1 MFMVLP
7 LMETHKHQAN
17 NKYIIL
23 KANYMHLNGGNF
35 SDAVIEESGVLYLD
49 QELWD
54 KDLFLSVLKGF
65 LDGSGFKHFMNDMKK
80 VP

>member
-1 MFMVLP
+1 MAVFHRQLCYRSIKIGKIMFMVLP

-49 QELWD
+49 QEL
-54 KDLFLSVLKGF
+54 
-65 LDGSGFKHFMNDMKK
+65 
-80 VP
+80 